1 MNMSPFSEGV
11 VSAASRGHHEH
22 STRSLMRSSSL
33 SGMISPSGGDV
44 LFFLNG
50 DFEGEET
57 R

>member
-33 SGMISPSGGDV
+33 SGMISLSGGDV
-44 LFFLNG
+44 LFLLNG